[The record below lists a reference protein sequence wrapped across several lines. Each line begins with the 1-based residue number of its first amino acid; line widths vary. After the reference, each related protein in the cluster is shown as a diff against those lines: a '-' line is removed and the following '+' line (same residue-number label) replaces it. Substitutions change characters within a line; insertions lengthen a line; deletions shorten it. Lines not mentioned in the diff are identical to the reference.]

1 MGFWLRS
8 WPHPQ
13 TSGFTVAGGE
23 ARLNSISL
31 HENVFFQINLLLFI
45 YSFIYWAFSC
55 VKTCAWRYPF
65 LYIYAL
71 LLKPTCLMSDFLF
84 KGWAPRPDLVLQMLS
99 PTLLSFGTDPFG
111 II

>member
-55 VKTCAWRYPF
+55 VKTVVHGDTHFYTYRHY
-65 LYIYAL
+65 
-71 LLKPTCLMSDFLF
+71 S
-84 KGWAPRPDLVLQMLS
+84 
-99 PTLLSFGTDPFG
+99 
-111 II
+111 